1 MAFAPLPPVPQAGL
15 PEWQFSFLNNVK
27 QNIEELTGQKG
38 DTGYQSLV
46 KGAITVEPAGELAM
60 RQVTAIG
67 AGFGITTTSGT
78 QNVAS
83 LEDHAVLITDVQT
96 LINDVAYLR
105 IVLNALIN
113 QIQNA

>member
-1 MAFAPLPPVPQAGL
+1 MAFAPLPPVPQTGL

-38 DTGYQSLV
+38 NTGYQAIIA
-46 KGAITVEPAGELAM
+46 GAITVFPASELAM
-60 RQVTAIG
+60 RQVTATG
-67 AGFGITTTSGT
+67 AGFTISG

-83 LEDHAVLITDVQT
+83 LEDYAKLITDVQT

-105 IVLNALIN
+105 IVLNELIN
-113 QIQNA
+113 QVRNA

>member
-27 QNIEELTGQKG
+27 QNIEELTGQRG

-46 KGAITVEPAGELAM
+46 KGAITVLPASELAM
-60 RQVTAIG
+60 RQVTATG
-67 AGFGITTTSGT
+67 AGFTISS

-83 LEDHAVLITDVQT
+83 LEDYAKLITDVQT

-105 IVLNALIN
+105 IVLNELII
-113 QIQNA
+113 QIRNA

>member
-27 QNIEELTGQKG
+27 QNIEELTGQRG

-46 KGAITVEPAGELAM
+46 KGAITVLPASELAM
-60 RQVTAIG
+60 RQVTATG
-67 AGFGITTTSGT
+67 AGFDISG

-83 LEDHAVLITDVQT
+83 LEDYAKLITDVQT

-105 IVLNALIN
+105 IVLNELII
-113 QIQNA
+113 QIRNA

>member
-1 MAFAPLPPVPQAGL
+1 MSFAPLPPVPQSGL

-27 QNIEELTGQKG
+27 QNIEELTGQRG

-46 KGAITVEPAGELAM
+46 KGAITVEPASELAM

-67 AGFGITTTSGT
+67 AGFSISS

-83 LEDHAVLITDVQT
+83 LEDHSRLITDVQT

-105 IVLNALIN
+105 IVLNELIN